1 MWRISADE
9 VALCLAW
16 LISFLFSFVFSYL
29 VTTFKFRYFQMHS
42 INIAK
47 LIDNLLL
54 KFLNELPCVY
64 IEDIYNKHY
73 LWYIKCL
80 QEFGF
85 DPLSIWVPVL
95 EKDFGQ
101 ERFLSIDPVIAV
113 KEGKMHAIPYIVSQ
127 TTDEFYWKA
136 FSKYYNIAI
145 NEMYYWN
152 VLHCLTRHMTK
163 SLMREYLKV
172 WLLSFLL
179 VLLSKIH
186 VPKRC

>member
-1 MWRISADE
+1 MCISPDE
-9 VALCLAW
+9 EALCLAW
-16 LISFLFSFVFSYL
+16 FILSVVFSYL
-29 VTTFKFRYFQMHS
+29 VTTSKFRYFVMYS
-42 INIAK
+42 KNLLK
-47 LIDNLLL
+47 LIDNLSLQ
-54 KFLNELPCVY
+54 FLNKWPCVY

-73 LWYIKCL
+73 LWYIKCS

-101 ERFLSIDPVIAV
+101 ERFLSIDPVTAV

-136 FSKYYNIAI
+136 FSKFYNIAI

-152 VLHCLTRHMTK
+152 VWYCLTRHMTK
-163 SLMREYLKV
+163 SLMPKYLKV
-172 WLLSFLL
+172 WLLSFLP
-179 VLLSKIH
+179 VLLTTIYL
-186 VPKRC
+186 PKPC